1 MRGQLWGY
9 LKPDSIAYILNI
21 NSLWSIFGIYPR
33 NQFYRLDRKAA
44 FAKQLLCFCR
54 QRQDA
59 RIAFAISLAIMM
71 ADFDK
76 GRRRFTTTFGIVRA
90 AEKDDK
96 DNEKEVGAVEDL
108 MREHG
113 VIRRAILV
121 DRQAAAKLQAKP
133 ASVDHDALRRTAL
146 LSAAPGGFAAWLGF
160 TIPSALALI
169 AFAYG
174 VGSLGDISHVAWLHG
189 LKIVA
194 VAVVAQAVWRMAQ
207 SLYPDR
213 ERVTVAIAA
222 TLLTLA
228 IPSAAGQIGAIVAGG
243 IIWLAV
249 SSLHE

>member
-1 MRGQLWGY
+1 
-9 LKPDSIAYILNI
+9 
-21 NSLWSIFGIYPR
+21 
-33 NQFYRLDRKAA
+33 
-44 FAKQLLCFCR
+44 
-54 QRQDA
+54 
-59 RIAFAISLAIMM
+59 M

-76 GRRRFTTTFGIVRA
+76 GRRRFTTTFGMVGVGLVLAGANSRIVRA

-121 DRQAAAKLQAKP
+121 DRQVARNCKRSLP
-133 ASVDHDALRRTAL
+133 ASILTRFAARPCC
-146 LSAAPGGFAAWLGF
+146 SAAPGGFAAWLGL

-174 VGSLGDISHVAWLHG
+174 VGSLGDISLVARLHG

-194 VAVVAQAVWRMAQ
+194 VAVVAQAAWRMAQ
-207 SLYPDR
+207 SLCPDR
-213 ERVTVAIAA
+213 ERVTLAIAA

-228 IPSAAGQIGAIVAGG
+228 IPSAIGQIGAIVTGG
-243 IIWLAV
+243 LIGW
-249 SSLHE
+249 